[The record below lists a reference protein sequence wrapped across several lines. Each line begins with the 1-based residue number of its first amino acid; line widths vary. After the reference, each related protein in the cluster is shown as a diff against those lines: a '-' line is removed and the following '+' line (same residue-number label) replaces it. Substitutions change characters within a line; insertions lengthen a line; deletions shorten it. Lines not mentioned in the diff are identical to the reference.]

1 MLVLLCFFCIG
12 STKQKKSVTFSQ
24 EPTLLYTAQI
34 SYKQDIEIYISDIL
48 KLSGTDVL
56 VNAAN
61 SALQH
66 KGGFAKVI
74 SDNGGDV
81 IQKASYNY
89 VNQFGQILE
98 GNVWLTTEVGK
109 LKCKALVHAVGPIWR
124 GGKFNDEPLL
134 YEVCTNIMKAAEGY
148 NSISIPAISSGI
160 FNFPIKEC
168 AMILTKAVIDYYHQ
182 NPESSITNAK
192 LCLYSEDDATMFMQ
206 APKLHESLTSRQRET
221 SDSVKCAH
229 EPGSRNNTAFKL
241 AKTIREQNRSTVTA
255 KTTLRNK
262 QKVLTLEDFVDS
274 REGTMYWIES
284 LGLLNSDKSILCS
297 NKSWLN
303 SSIIDASQRLLSM

>member
-124 GGKFNDEPLL
+124 GGKFNRDITLSGL
-134 YEVCTNIMKAAEGY
+134 YQQFE
-148 NSISIPAISSGI
+148 
-160 FNFPIKEC
+160 
-168 AMILTKAVIDYYHQ
+168 
-182 NPESSITNAK
+182 
-192 LCLYSEDDATMFMQ
+192 
-206 APKLHESLTSRQRET
+206 
-221 SDSVKCAH
+221 
-229 EPGSRNNTAFKL
+229 GSRGIQFH
-241 AKTIREQNRSTVTA
+241 Q
-255 KTTLRNK
+255 
-262 QKVLTLEDFVDS
+262 
-274 REGTMYWIES
+274 Y
-284 LGLLNSDKSILCS
+284 
-297 NKSWLN
+297 
-303 SSIIDASQRLLSM
+303 SSYQQWNIQLSS